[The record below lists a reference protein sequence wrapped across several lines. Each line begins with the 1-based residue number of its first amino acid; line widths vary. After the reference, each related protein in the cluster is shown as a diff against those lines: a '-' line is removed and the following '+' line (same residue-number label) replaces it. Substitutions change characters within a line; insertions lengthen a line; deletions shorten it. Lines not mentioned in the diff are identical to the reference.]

1 MRRTAGSSNCNGVD
15 VAEEGTAVAGL
26 GSDHGCSRA
35 VSKSSTGSIV
45 TGWAVVMVAHGLT
58 AAGLVK
64 IGYDGGELDAQL
76 LWSGLLNCSKGE
88 AWARRWKHWL

>member
-1 MRRTAGSSNCNGVD
+1 MKGCT
-15 VAEEGTAVAGL
+15 EEQL
-26 GSDHGCSRA
+26 GSFCSARA